1 MRDLRLDLIRGLSL
15 LIIFIDHL
23 AELCKSFSGVK
34 YHVPTIRT
42 LGLCSAAE
50 LFIFIS
56 GYVSG
61 LVYYKIYVRSGFT
74 PSLTHAYRRA
84 VQLYMANTLLFTLGL
99 FLVYRSDTTSASYL
113 RFTDFDFFLHQPLAA
128 TADFV
133 SFRYLPGY
141 TDILAIYIMFLAAL
155 PFALL
160 IMRRSLTVFILL
172 LVATYLLSQT
182 FDAFNLSAM
191 LHKAGDPIFNPL
203 SWQLLFFGGVVLGS
217 RQWLDDWRGPKAAW
231 YPALLFAVLA
241 IVAILKSARMLA
253 GVAAGAH
260 PALAEAI
267 AAYAELALSTGRDAI
282 TLGPVRVVYFCVLFA
297 FLLRVLPTSARL
309 ARNALARPFIA
320 CGQNSLVIFWTG
332 VLLSHGLAIL
342 HFRLQGHHGAFL
354 ALVAGGIAILMLTAA
369 IATAGARRAPRRDQR
384 AADRLP
390 DAVATGDA
398 DGRGGVRSVHRTPA
412 GRLGAA
418 AE

>member
-34 YHVPTIRT
+34 YYFPTIRT

-50 LFIFIS
+50 IFIFIS

-61 LVYYKIYVRSGFT
+61 LVYYTIYIRSGFAHG
-74 PSLTHAYRRA
+74 LTHACRRA
-84 VQLYMANTLLFTLGL
+84 VQLYMANTLIFTLSL
-99 FLVYRSDTTSASYL
+99 FIVFRSNTTSASYL

-128 TADFV
+128 IADFV
-133 SFRYLPGY
+133 SFQYMPGY
-141 TDILAIYIMFLAAL
+141 TDILAIYVFFLAAL
-155 PFALL
+155 PFALF
-160 IMRRSLTVFILL
+160 IMRRSLAVFVML

-182 FDAFNLSAM
+182 FGAFNLSAM

-203 SWQLLFFGGVVLGS
+203 SWQILFFGGVVLGS
-217 RQWLDDWRGPKAAW
+217 RQWLEDWRGPKAAW
-231 YPALLFAVLA
+231 FPAALFAVLA
-241 IVAILKSARMLA
+241 LVAILKSARMLA
-253 GVAAGAH
+253 GAAGGAH
-260 PALAEAI
+260 PELAETI
-267 AAYAELALSTGRDAI
+267 AAYADLALSTGRDAI

-309 ARNALARPFIA
+309 AGNALARPFIA
-320 CGQNSLVIFWTG
+320 CGQNSLVVFWTG
-332 VLLSHGLAIL
+332 VLLSHGLAIT
-342 HFRLQGHHGAFL
+342 HFRLHGHHSLFL
-354 ALVAGGIAILMLTAA
+354 ALVAGGLAILMLTAG

-384 AADRLP
+384 ETDRLP
-390 DAVATGDA
+390 NAVATGDA
-398 DGRGGVRSVHRTPA
+398 DGRGSVRGVQRAPA